1 MIKVKLQ
8 ETIKPN
14 ISNKS
19 KNILGIDRVEQFM
32 QRRNFEVSLS
42 YHIIV
47 VWLHSRSTWATVN
60 AQSQWEHSGWSCRFN
75 RYEWVRRVWP
85 MWSLLKTTASW
96 RWDYSDYCSQGLTEC
111 NLFKTNPSHS
121 ACQRCW
127 QWLATSE
134 YRSVAGHF
142 TADILRLRAD
152 LAVSPASSLPLIPI

>member
-47 VWLHSRSTWATVN
+47 V
-60 AQSQWEHSGWSCRFN
+60 
-75 RYEWVRRVWP
+75 
-85 MWSLLKTTASW
+85 
-96 RWDYSDYCSQGLTEC
+96 
-111 NLFKTNPSHS
+111 
-121 ACQRCW
+121 
-127 QWLATSE
+127 
-134 YRSVAGHF
+134 
-142 TADILRLRAD
+142 
-152 LAVSPASSLPLIPI
+152 